1 MFEQPGQPQ
10 PRQEHRNVLMP
21 SGAAAYAMA
30 SQCWSSG
37 RSNLQLKIEF
47 LVVLLLAALTDLV
60 CDWPNSI
67 DSLSFIVSQPN
78 SSLPFSTTRRQKFER
93 GD

>member
-37 RSNLQLKIEF
+37 RSNLQWKIEF
-47 LVVLLLAALTDLV
+47 LVVLLLAALTGARLRLAESD
-60 CDWPNSI
+60 I
-67 DSLSFIVSQPN
+67 FAQPHHV
-78 SSLPFSTTRRQKFER
+78 PAEVVFAVQHYPAPRI
-93 GD
+93 